1 MCDREHLLTTCIN
14 ADFVWKEL
22 ENRLQ
27 PLFLGNIKRTEKIYG
42 ASEEDNS
49 TRKQKNLVLL
59 AAKIEIRRA
68 YLEERPTTISSIME
82 KLKEWQKIE
91 ESICK
96 KPSQIDQVRK
106 LYHFL
111 TYAVQR

>member
-1 MCDREHLLTTCIN
+1 M
-14 ADFVWKEL
+14 
-22 ENRLQ
+22 
-27 PLFLGNIKRTEKIYG
+27 YG

-68 YLEERPTTISSIME
+68 YLEERPTTISNIME
-82 KLKEWQKIE
+82 KLNEWQKIE
-91 ESICK
+91 EGICK
-96 KPSQIDQVRK
+96 KPSQIDHVRK

>member
-1 MCDREHLLTTCIN
+1 MEEMV
-14 ADFVWKEL
+14 F
-22 ENRLQ
+22 
-27 PLFLGNIKRTEKIYG
+27 RTEKMYG

-49 TRKQKNLVLL
+49 TRKQKNLLLL

-68 YLEERPTTISSIME
+68 YLEERPTAISNIME
-82 KLKEWQKIE
+82 KLNEWEKIE
-91 ESICK
+91 KSICK
-96 KPSQIDQVRK
+96 KPSQADYVRK